1 MQAFGY
7 SVKVNDPSRASN
19 SCAPSPT
26 PRAGRHC
33 LQLEINKRLYMDEK
47 TLQKSA
53 NFAPLQ
59 AQLMQLLDAIHQVFH
74 A

>member
-1 MQAFGY
+1 MQGFGY
-7 SVKVNDPSRASN
+7 SVKVNDPFKGVELVRAF
-19 SCAPSPT
+19 ADPA
-26 PRAGRHC
+26 RGRHC

-59 AQLMQLLDAIHQVFH
+59 AQLMQLLDALHAAFH